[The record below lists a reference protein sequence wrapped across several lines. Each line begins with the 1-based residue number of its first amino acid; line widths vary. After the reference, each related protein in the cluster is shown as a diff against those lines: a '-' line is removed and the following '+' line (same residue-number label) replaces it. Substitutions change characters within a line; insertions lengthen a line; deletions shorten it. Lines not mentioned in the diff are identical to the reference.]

1 MMNSDPDQF
10 LNRLVVATLTVFV
23 TVSLL
28 LAAFIVR
35 EIWLQQR
42 IALLSVNLQDNLAD
56 LTETAEEMQSDLS
69 EIRTTTDGGQQLE
82 SLGEVTKLL
91 TDFDEQLESIEEEIY
106 KVTTILDD
114 ESTAATND
122 HAESAPVADRAD
134 RVFTIFAVLTSIT
147 GIVIAI
153 FLGMATRV
161 QTRLPRPESHQRE
174 AM

>member
-10 LNRLVVATLTVFV
+10 LNRLVVAALTVFV

-42 IALLSVNLQDNLAD
+42 IAALSVNLQDNLAD

-69 EIRTTTDGGQQLE
+69 EIRTTTDEGQQLE
-82 SLGEVTKLL
+82 NLGEVTKLL
-91 TDFDEQLESIEEEIY
+91 TDVDEQLESIEQEID

-114 ESTAATND
+114 ENTEPMGD
-122 HAESAPVADRAD
+122 HAALAPVADRAD

-161 QTRLPRPESHQRE
+161 QERLPMPESRQR
-174 AM
+174 